1 MSARR
6 ILQTWLIALAAASSL
21 LAHAQDY
28 PNRPIRFIVSYPPGG
43 PADIRARAMGLKLAE
58 ALGQQI
64 VIDNRGGANGN
75 IGAEIAAK
83 APADGYT
90 IFMVT
95 SSHAANVTLYRRPG
109 YDLIKDFAPV
119 TDVASYPLVLV
130 THPNVSAKSVR
141 ELIALAKSRP
151 RQLTFASAGS
161 GGGAHLAAELFCS
174 MAGTA
179 MVHVPYKG
187 TGPALLD
194 VVAGQVSL
202 MFGGTSAVLPY
213 AKSGR
218 LNALGVSSSKRLALV
233 PELPTIAESGLP
245 GYEMTSWLGV
255 AAPAGTPKSVV
266 AKLNTEILATMK
278 ASDFIE
284 RMNRDAAQ
292 LDPATPET
300 FGNFIRAE
308 ITKWAKVIR
317 ESGAR
322 ID

>member
-1 MSARR
+1 MRR
-6 ILQTWLIALAAASSL
+6 ILQSSLIAVAASCGAF
-21 LAHAQDY
+21 AHAQDY

-43 PADIRARAMGLKLAE
+43 PADILARAMGQKLAE
-58 ALGQQI
+58 TLGQQI

-75 IGAEIAAK
+75 IGAGIAAK

-95 SSHAANVTLYRRPG
+95 SSHAANVTLYRHPG

-130 THPNVSAKSVR
+130 THPSVAAKSVR
-141 ELIALAKSRP
+141 ELIALAKARP

-174 MAGTA
+174 MAGIT

-202 MFGGTSAVLPY
+202 MFGGTAAVLPH
-213 AKSGR
+213 AKSGK

-255 AAPAGTPKSVV
+255 AAPAGTPKTIV
-266 AKLNTEILATMK
+266 AKLNAETLAIMK
-278 ASDFIE
+278 APDFVE

-292 LDPATPET
+292 LDPATPEA
-300 FGNFIRAE
+300 FAGFIRTE
-308 ITKWAKVIR
+308 IAKWAKVIR
-317 ESGAR
+317 DSGAH